1 MSGENTCSGCG
12 YEAEAPQGLAA
23 HQRSCEEYQA
33 AEVSEEEASSEPL
46 STPTS
51 VSTAV
56 AERVY
61 ERDDETCVRCGDN
74 ASVIHRYDDKIDNR
88 PQNLVTLC
96 QECDEF
102 ISGGDPF
109 TKRSQVDR

>member
-1 MSGENTCSGCG
+1 MTECVCG
-12 YEAEAPQGLAA
+12 FEAKNEAGLKA

-33 AEVSEEEASSEPL
+33 AEMSEDKPSEDALEKPD
-46 STPTS
+46 S

-56 AERVY
+56 GARVY
-61 ERDDETCVRCGDN
+61 ERDDKTCVRCGDDGK
-74 ASVIHRYDDKIDNR
+74 VIHRYNDKKDDI

-102 ISGGDPF
+102 ITGGDSM